1 MNFAVFASG
10 HGSNLQAIIHS
21 RQEIKANLTL
31 IVSNN
36 PKAFALQR
44 AERAGIKTLVLS
56 PNDYLNRQ
64 SYDREI
70 IMHLKEE
77 NIDFIV
83 LAGYM
88 LILSSV
94 FIKKFHNKI
103 LNIHP
108 SLLPSFKGTRAI
120 KDAFLYGAKV
130 TGVTVHLVDE
140 KMDHGPIVMQEA
152 LRILP
157 TDTVEIL
164 EKKIHAIEHRIY
176 PQVINLFAQ
185 GKLKVEGRK
194 VFIHF

>member
-10 HGSNLQAIIHS
+10 YGSNLQAIIHN

-108 SLLPSFKGTRAI
+108 SLLTSFKGTHAI

-130 TGVTVHLVDE
+130 TGVTVHFVDE

-152 LRILP
+152 LRMLP

-176 PQVINLFAQ
+176 PQAINLFAQ